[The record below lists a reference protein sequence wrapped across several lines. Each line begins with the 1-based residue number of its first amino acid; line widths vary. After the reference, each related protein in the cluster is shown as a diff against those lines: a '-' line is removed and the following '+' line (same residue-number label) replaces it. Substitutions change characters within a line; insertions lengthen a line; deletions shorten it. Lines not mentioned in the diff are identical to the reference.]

1 MAAAVAAAAANRRR
15 PSLRGAVVWGGAV
28 PLDSREAERLL
39 DAFRAGGR
47 TATDRALGVG
57 NSSRYQWAC
66 AWRGEVLWS
75 RRRRLARRGALEPAP
90 APRSGTWRSSVRRR
104 WHGTRGS
111 SR

>member
-75 RRRRLARRGALEPAP
+75 RRRRLVPAP
-90 APRSGTWRSSVRRR
+90 GGRVCAGDGTVPAAAQ
-104 WHGTRGS
+104 GE
-111 SR
+111 